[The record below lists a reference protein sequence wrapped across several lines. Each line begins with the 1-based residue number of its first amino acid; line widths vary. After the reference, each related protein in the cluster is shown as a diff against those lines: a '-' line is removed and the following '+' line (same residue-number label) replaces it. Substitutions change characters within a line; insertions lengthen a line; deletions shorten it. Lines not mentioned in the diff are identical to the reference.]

1 MSSRKKSTISS
12 SITLTK
18 KNIDFLDSLSQKSKS
33 SNGIKLSK
41 SSIARALLSISKDLE
56 IDVSNVKNPEE
67 LKDRII
73 EAFCKYNG

>member
-1 MSSRKKSTISS
+1 MSRLKKSTISS

-18 KNIDFLDSLSQKSKS
+18 ENIDFLDSLSKKGRY

-41 SSIARALLSISKDLE
+41 SSIVRALLSISKELE
-56 IDVSNVKNPEE
+56 IDVSNVKNQDE

-73 EAFCKYNG
+73 EAFCKYK